1 MADPVTIGAAVGWG
15 ISAVGWVVSPI
26 ITKLLNK
33 GFSYLGIDG
42 AEKLKEL
49 ETKVLQ
55 LELLMEAVDESPR
68 RKELEKL
75 FQNLRSAFYE
85 AEDILDDV
93 EYNSLERQVL
103 SHPGDS
109 HSMSS
114 SRRNWVRKIHYA
126 LPKTSRLK
134 RQVFFLALNFVRL
147 QYPRFPVYIVCS
159 AVPLF

>member
-1 MADPVTIGAAVGWG
+1 MTDPVTIGAAVGWG

-55 LELLMEAVDESPR
+55 LELLMEAVEEISPPNR
-68 RKELEKL
+68 LKMKILL
-75 FQNLRSAFYE
+75 QDLRPAFYQ

-93 EYNSLERQVL
+93 EYYRLEKQVL
-103 SHPGDS
+103 CQPDDRFDS
-109 HSMSS
+109 QRMPSTS
-114 SRRNWVRKIHYA
+114 RNWVKTLNSA
-126 LPKTSRLK
+126 LPKTSCLK
-134 RQVFFLALNFVRL
+134 RKVLSCL
-147 QYPRFPVYIVCS
+147 
-159 AVPLF
+159 

>member
-42 AEKLKEL
+42 AEKLKEF

-55 LELLMEAVDESPR
+55 LELLMEAIEESPCR
-68 RKELEKL
+68 NRLEKL
-75 FQNLRSAFYE
+75 LQNLRSAFYQ

-93 EYNSLERQVL
+93 EYYRLGKLVLSQSESKSVTSSSRNWVKKLHSALPKSSHIIKGQVL
-103 SHPGDS
+103 STPG
-109 HSMSS
+109 SS
-114 SRRNWVRKIHYA
+114 ELCY
-126 LPKTSRLK
+126 TT
-134 RQVFFLALNFVRL
+134 
-147 QYPRFPVYIVCS
+147 YIS
-159 AVPLF
+159 ERMAKPLS

>member
-15 ISAVGWVVSPI
+15 ISVVGWVVSPI

-68 RKELEKL
+68 RNQLEKL

-93 EYNSLERQVL
+93 EYYSLERQAL

-114 SRRNWVRKIHYA
+114 SSRNWVRKIHYA

-134 RQVFFLALNFVRL
+134 RQVFSWL
-147 QYPRFPVYIVCS
+147 
-159 AVPLF
+159 